1 MVWINTR
8 VECEKL
14 ADGMEIAEDVLDSS
28 GRILLKAPQTVN
40 GSLKKILGSRGVLSV
55 VTRTWREKESDEL
68 LLELRIEIAALCDRH
83 RYLKDDPQRMDSV
96 KLFARAF
103 ELSKKICLP
112 PGESLCNQL
121 PTTKQGERL

>member
-28 GRILLKAPQTVN
+28 GRVLLKAPQTVDR
-40 GSLKKILGSRGVLSV
+40 SLKKILCSRGVLSV
-55 VTRTWREKESDEL
+55 VTRTWKEKESDEL
-68 LLELRIEIAALCDRH
+68 LLELRVEIAALCERH
-83 RYLKDDPQRMDSV
+83 RYLKDDPRWMDSV

-103 ELSKKICLP
+103 ELSKKTCLP
-112 PGESLCNQL
+112 LGESLCD
-121 PTTKQGERL
+121 ER